1 MQIMNTFSIYNE
13 NFSTCGLCKHGES
26 EHLIKYLRLFIIK
39 SLVQLQDVVHN
50 SSRSAYL
57 KSFLFGYA
65 PKMIKMVN
73 FVVNTI
79 ENNHRKE
86 TIVQCF
92 IKRFEQ
98 TFTITVF
105 QFSLVNVLCPLI
117 HEEAWI

>member
-1 MQIMNTFSIYNE
+1 MNTFSIYNE
-13 NFSTCGLCKHGES
+13 NFFTYGLCKHGES

-50 SSRSAYL
+50 SYRSAYL